1 MAVISVELTDKFE
14 DWRVKNNQ
22 LSTGVGDLA
31 DITGTVVENIDSL
44 DADVGDL
51 ALLDT
56 SDKSSLVAAI
66 NETKRGSLAL
76 AIALG

>member
-22 LSTGVGDLA
+22 LSAGVGNLT

-44 DADVGDL
+44 DIDVGDL

-56 SDKSSLVAAI
+56 ADKSSLVAAI